1 MNKAVKQIWT
11 WGHGYG
17 HTISEEEDLTLVE
30 YTLKDMAEEDLND
43 YLLENGHADYLAE
56 DGMELLEEQEEF
68 ESDGEE
74 TRIYG
79 MAFLVL
85 NCMKEQMG
93 KGKEPTLELEK
104 IVMKVIMNHWKIEDE
119 RVVL

>member
-1 MNKAVKQIWT
+1 MNKAVKQIWD

-30 YTLKDMAEEDLND
+30 YTLQNMEEEDLNE

-56 DGMELLEEQEEF
+56 DGMELLEEQENF
-68 ESDGEE
+68 EINGE

-79 MAFLVL
+79 MPLLAL

-93 KGKEPTLELEK
+93 EGKEPTLELEK
-104 IVMKVIMNHWKIEDE
+104 IVMKVIMNHWKIKDE

>member
-1 MNKAVKQIWT
+1 MNKAVKQIWD

-30 YTLKDMAEEDLND
+30 YTLKDMEEVDLND

>member
-1 MNKAVKQIWT
+1 MNKAVKQIWDF
-11 WGHGYG
+11 GHGYG

-30 YTLKDMAEEDLND
+30 YILKDMSEEDLNE

-68 ESDGEE
+68 ESNGEE

-79 MAFLVL
+79 MPLLAL

-93 KGKEPTLELEK
+93 KGKEPLLELEK
-104 IVMKVIMNHWKIEDE
+104 TIMKVIMNHWEIQDK

>member
-1 MNKAVKQIWT
+1 MNKAVKQIWD

-30 YTLKDMAEEDLND
+30 YTLQNMEEEDLNE

-56 DGMELLEEQEEF
+56 DGMELLEEQEQF

-104 IVMKVIMNHWKIEDE
+104 IVMKVIMNHWKIKDE

>member
-1 MNKAVKQIWT
+1 MNKAVKQIWD
-11 WGHGYG
+11 WGHGYE

-30 YTLKDMAEEDLND
+30 YTLQNMAKEDLNE

-56 DGMELLEEQEEF
+56 DGMELLEEQEQF
-68 ESDGEE
+68 EINGE

-79 MAFLVL
+79 MPLLAL

-93 KGKEPTLELEK
+93 KGKEPTLQLEK
-104 IVMKVIMNHWKIEDE
+104 AVMGAIMKHWKIEDK

>member
-1 MNKAVKQIWT
+1 MNKAVKQIWD

-30 YTLKDMAEEDLND
+30 YTLQNMEEEDLNE

-85 NCMKEQMG
+85 NCMEEQMG

-104 IVMKVIMNHWKIEDE
+104 TIMKVIMNHWKIKDE

>member
-1 MNKAVKQIWT
+1 MNKAVKQIWD

-30 YTLKDMAEEDLND
+30 YTLKDMEEEDLNE

-56 DGMELLEEQEEF
+56 DGMELLEEQEQF

-104 IVMKVIMNHWKIEDE
+104 IVMKVIMNHWKIKDE

>member
-1 MNKAVKQIWT
+1 MNKAVKQIWDF
-11 WGHGYG
+11 GHGYG

-30 YTLKDMAEEDLND
+30 YILRDMSEEDLNE

-68 ESDGEE
+68 ESNGEE

-93 KGKEPTLELEK
+93 KGKQPTHELEK
-104 IVMKVIMNHWKIEDE
+104 LVMKLIMDYWTIKDE

>member
-1 MNKAVKQIWT
+1 MNKAVKQIWD
-11 WGHGYG
+11 WGHGHG
-17 HTISEEEDLTLVE
+17 HTISEDEDLTLVE
-30 YTLKDMAEEDLND
+30 YTLKDMAEEDLNE

-56 DGMELLEEQEEF
+56 DGMDLLEEQEQF

-79 MAFLVL
+79 MPFLVL

-104 IVMKVIMNHWKIEDE
+104 TIMKVIMNHWKIKDE

>member
-1 MNKAVKQIWT
+1 MNKAVKQIWDF
-11 WGHGYG
+11 GHGYG

-30 YTLKDMAEEDLND
+30 YTLQNMEEEDLNE

-56 DGMELLEEQEEF
+56 DGMELLEEQEQF
-68 ESDGEE
+68 EINGE

-79 MAFLVL
+79 MPLLAL

-93 KGKEPTLELEK
+93 KGKEPLLELEK
-104 IVMKVIMNHWKIEDE
+104 TIMKVIMNHWKIQDK